1 MVARDRSDQSDSG
14 GRGSRARRGPLPG
27 KRQRRLGQNFL
38 ADTNLLDAIVEDA
51 RLQPDDV
58 VLEVGGGNGVL
69 TERLAS
75 ASRFVHLIELDA
87 SLADRLE
94 PLAEELGNV
103 EIVWGDALKVD
114 LSDLDPAPTRMVAN
128 LPYSIAT
135 PLLIRTVVELPSIE
149 HWVVMVQK
157 EIADRL
163 TASAGSR
170 KYGSPSVVVGIGC
183 EAHEVR
189 KVNPAVFVPRPRVA
203 SSLIRIDRTGPP
215 PDAEMQAL
223 IRDAFAH
230 RRKSLAR
237 SLETTGAGRG
247 ERARRALS
255 EMGLP
260 ADSRA
265 ESLSPREFVALQ
277 VEMEAL
283 DGEE

>member
-1 MVARDRSDQSDSG
+1 MVAREHPDHRDPAG
-14 GRGSRARRGPLPG
+14 GGSQARRGPLPG
-27 KRQRRLGQNFL
+27 RRQRRLGQNFL

-51 RLQPDDV
+51 RLRPDDV
-58 VLEVGGGNGVL
+58 ILEVGGGNGVL
-69 TERLAS
+69 TERLAT
-75 ASRFVHLIELDA
+75 ASRFVHLIELDR
-87 SLADRLE
+87 SLEDHLE
-94 PLAEELGNV
+94 PLADELGNV
-103 EIVWGDALKVD
+103 AIVWGDALKVD
-114 LSDLDPAPTRMVAN
+114 FSDLDPSPTRMVAN

-135 PLLIRTVVELPSIE
+135 PLLIRTVIELPSIE

-163 TASAGSR
+163 TARAGSR

-183 EAHEVR
+183 EAEEVR
-189 KVNPAVFVPRPRVA
+189 KVNPAVFVPRPRVS

-223 IRDAFAH
+223 VRDAFAH

-237 SLETTGAGRG
+237 SLETTGPGRG
-247 ERARRALS
+247 EHARRALT

-265 ESLSPREFVALQ
+265 ESLSPREFVTLRAK
-277 VEMEAL
+277 MEAL
-283 DGEE
+283 DGDG